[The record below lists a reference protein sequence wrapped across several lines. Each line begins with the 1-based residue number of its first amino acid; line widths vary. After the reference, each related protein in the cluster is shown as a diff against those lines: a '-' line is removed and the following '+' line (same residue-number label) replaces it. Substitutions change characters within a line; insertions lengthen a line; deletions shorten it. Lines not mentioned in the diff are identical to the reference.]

1 MDKKQASRALVL
13 TGMPLSALPPPATP
27 MQFEIALWLPYQ
39 LYWLFSLILG
49 ALVCAKIAVT
59 AQKTRNAHL
68 WAVFFLMGA
77 FFLVVL
83 GAALTEQSRVGPIG
97 DNLSRIATMTALCL
111 IPVFAPMVVDSR
123 PELSLG
129 IRLTPLFKWSGLAMF
144 AQYLI
149 SGAWFY
155 AKEYDGGRALY
166 FDGHRVLPA
175 LIVFALV
182 SLASLYVAF
191 AFYSARDTLPARE
204 RRALRHIAIV
214 VAAFVLPMIAI
225 DELRF
230 LLPSLWSLY
239 PRDDGFVLPLFFA
252 CTSLSCLEYVRCF
265 SGPAVTPDAGGRS
278 GGKADSPD
286 RFANISL
293 SPREREVA
301 SLLLDGL
308 TYQEIGERLFIS
320 LATVK
325 THVDR
330 IYKKTGAGNKME
342 LAKLIH

>member
-265 SGPAVTPDAGGRS
+265 SGS
-278 GGKADSPD
+278 GTVADVHSGNTTD
-286 RFANISL
+286 SRNRFANIPL